1 MAAVPC
7 KARAGRSLQI
17 KALGPFFLQA
27 GFLRIFAFAK
37 IKITFFSSLKPWGFD
52 ASR

>member
-37 IKITFFSSLKPWGFD
+37 IKITFFQFSEALGI
-52 ASR
+52 